1 MDATAWDPIVADWIG
16 LVVRWIH
23 LITGIAWIGAS
34 FYFIHLD
41 ASLRR
46 SGSLPAGVGGEAW
59 QVHGGGF
66 YRMQKYLVAP
76 AELPAHL
83 TWFKYE
89 AYSTWL
95 SGFVLLGL
103 IYYLGAELYLIDR
116 SVMDLPVW
124 AAVLISVVSL
134 ALGWIAYDQLCK
146 SRLGANTALLCALGF
161 VFLVAASWGYTQVF
175 SGRGAYIHA
184 GSLIGTIMVANVFF
198 VIIPNQKIVAADLIA
213 GRKPDPAL
221 GEQAKQRSLH
231 NNYLTLPVLFL
242 MISNHYPLS
251 FATRWNWL
259 IVGVVIVVGAVI
271 RHFYNMRH
279 AGRPSPWWTWG
290 VAAAGMALIVWLSAT
305 PPVAEDSTAALGG
318 EQSSAAPV
326 APDAVTFAE
335 VENIVLSRCSMC
347 HAAEPFWE
355 GIVAPPKGV
364 RLDTPEMIQKH
375 AGEIRLQA
383 TLTHAMPP
391 GNITE
396 LSPEERQILAAW
408 IAAGAPLDEETKQ

>member
-1 MDATAWDPIVADWIG
+1 MDATMWQSVVADWVSLI
-16 LVVRWIH
+16 VRWIH

-46 SGSLPAGVGGEAW
+46 SGGLPAGVSGEAW

-103 IYYLGAELYLIDR
+103 IYYLSADLYLIDPA
-116 SVMDLPVW
+116 VMDLPVW
-124 AAVLISVVSL
+124 GAILISVASL
-134 ALGWIAYDQLCK
+134 GLGWVIYDRLCR
-146 SRLGANTALLCALGF
+146 SPLGANTALLCALGF
-161 VFLVAASWGYTQVF
+161 AFLVAATWGYTRVF

-184 GSLIGTIMVANVFF
+184 GALIGTIMVANVFF
-198 VIIPNQKIVAADLIA
+198 VIIPNQKIVIADLIA
-213 GRKPDPAL
+213 GRQPDPAL
-221 GEQAKQRSLH
+221 GAQAGQRSLH
-231 NNYLTLPVLFL
+231 NNYLTLPALFL

-259 IVGVVIVVGAVI
+259 IVGLVIIVGAVI

-290 VAAAGMALIVWLSAT
+290 VAAAAMALVVWLSAAW
-305 PPVAEDSTAALGG
+305 PGGEERAAAPASEPVA
-318 EQSSAAPV
+318 
-326 APDAVTFAE
+326 FAE

-347 HAAEPFWE
+347 HAAEPVWE

-364 RLDTPEMIQKH
+364 RLDTPEMIRRH
-375 AGEIRLQA
+375 APEIQRQA

-396 LSPEERQILAAW
+396 ILPEERQILAAW
-408 IAAGAPLDEETKQ
+408 IGAGAPLDGAAEQ

>member
-1 MDATAWDPIVADWIG
+1 MDATIWQPVVADWVSLI
-16 LVVRWIH
+16 VRWIH

-103 IYYLGAELYLIDR
+103 IYYLSADLYLVDPT
-116 SVMDLPVW
+116 VMDLPVW
-124 AAVLISVVSL
+124 GAILISVVSL
-134 ALGWIAYDQLCK
+134 ALGWVIYDRLCR
-146 SRLGANTALLCALGF
+146 SSLGANTVLLCALGF
-161 VFLVAASWGYTQVF
+161 AFLVAATWGYTQVF

-184 GSLIGTIMVANVFF
+184 GALIGTIMVANVFF
-198 VIIPNQKIVAADLIA
+198 VIIPNQKIVIADLIA
-213 GRKPDPAL
+213 GRTPDPAL
-221 GEQAKQRSLH
+221 GAQAGQRSLH
-231 NNYLTLPVLFL
+231 NNYLTLPALFL

-259 IVGVVIVVGAVI
+259 IVALVIVVGAVI

-290 VAAAGMALIVWLSAT
+290 VAAAGMALVVWLSAAW
-305 PPVAEDSTAALGG
+305 PGG
-318 EQSSAAPV
+318 EERAAAQPP
-326 APDAVTFAE
+326 APAAFAE

-347 HAAEPFWE
+347 HAAEPLWE

-364 RLDTPEMIQKH
+364 RLDTPEMIRKH
-375 AGEIRLQA
+375 RGEILRQA

-396 LSPEERQILAAW
+396 ISPEERQILAAW
-408 IAAGAPLDEETKQ
+408 IAAGAPVE

>member
-1 MDATAWDPIVADWIG
+1 MIGSAWDPIVWDWIG
-16 LVVRWIH
+16 FAIRWIH

-76 AELPAHL
+76 AELPKNV

-95 SGFVLLGL
+95 SGFVLLVL
-103 IYYLGAELYLIDR
+103 IYYFSADLYLIDR

-124 AAVLISVVSL
+124 AVVAISVLSL
-134 ALGWIAYDQLCK
+134 ALGWVIYDQLCK

-161 VFLVAASWGYTQVF
+161 VFLVTACWGYTQVF

-184 GSLIGTIMVANVFF
+184 GALIGTIMVANVFF
-198 VIIPNQKIVAADLIA
+198 VIIPNQKIVVADLIA
-213 GRKPDPAL
+213 GHQPDPAL

-259 IVGVVIVVGAVI
+259 IIAIVIVVGAVI

-279 AGRPSPWWTWG
+279 AGLPNPWWTWG
-290 VAAAGMALIVWLSAT
+290 VAGAGMALVVWLSAA
-305 PPVAEDSTAALGG
+305 PPLGEDSTAALG
-318 EQSSAAPV
+318 ERNAAAAAAPDEV
-326 APDAVTFAE
+326 AFAD

-347 HAAEPFWE
+347 HAAEPVWE
-355 GIVAPPKGV
+355 GIAAPPKGI
-364 RLDTPEMIQKH
+364 RLETAEMIRKY

-391 GNITE
+391 ANITE
-396 LSPEERQILAAW
+396 LSQEERRILAAW
-408 IAAGAPLDEETKQ
+408 IAAGAPIE

>member
-1 MDATAWDPIVADWIG
+1 MEPSVWEPIVADWVG

-46 SGSLPAGVGGEAW
+46 PSGLPAGIGGEAW

-66 YRMQKYLVAP
+66 YRMQKYVVAP
-76 AELPAHL
+76 AELPKDL

-103 IYYLGAELYLIDR
+103 IYYLSADLYLVDPA
-116 SVMDLPVW
+116 VMDLPVW

-134 ALGWIAYDQLCK
+134 ALGWIAYDRLCK

-161 VFLVAASWGYTQVF
+161 AFLVAASWGYAQVF

-198 VIIPNQKIVAADLIA
+198 VIIPNQKIVVADLIA
-213 GRKPDPAL
+213 GRTPDAAL
-221 GEQAKQRSLH
+221 GEQASQRSLH

-251 FATRWNWL
+251 FAARWNWL
-259 IVGVVIVVGAVI
+259 IVAIVIVVGAVI

-290 VAAAGMALIVWLSAT
+290 VAAVGMALIVWLSAA
-305 PPVAEDSTAALGG
+305 PPVDSTAALGE
-318 EQSSAAPV
+318 EQSSAAPDQV
-326 APDAVTFAE
+326 AFTD
-335 VENIVLSRCSMC
+335 VEDIVLSRCSMC
-347 HAAEPFWE
+347 HAAEPLWD
-355 GIVAPPKGV
+355 GIATPPKGV
-364 RLDTPEMIQKH
+364 RLDTPEMIRKH
-375 AGEIRLQA
+375 AREIQLQA

-391 GNITE
+391 GNITA

-408 IAAGAPLDEETKQ
+408 IAAGAPLE

>member
-1 MDATAWDPIVADWIG
+1 MDATAWDPIVWDWIG

-34 FYFIHLD
+34 FYFTHLD

-46 SGSLPAGVGGEAW
+46 SGGLPPGVGGEAW

-66 YRMQKYLVAP
+66 YRMQKYLVVP
-76 AELPAHL
+76 PELPKEL

-89 AYSTWL
+89 AYSTWI

-103 IYYLGAELYLIDR
+103 LYYLSADLYLIDR
-116 SVMDLPVW
+116 AVMDLPVW
-124 AAVLISVVSL
+124 AAVVISVVSL
-134 ALGWIAYDQLCK
+134 ALGWVIYDQLCK
-146 SRLGANTALLCALGF
+146 SRLGASTALLCALGF
-161 VFLVAASWGYTQVF
+161 VFLVAASWGYTRVF

-184 GSLIGTIMVANVFF
+184 GALIGTIMVANVFF
-198 VIIPNQKIVAADLIA
+198 VIIPNQKIVVADLLA
-213 GRKPDPAL
+213 GRSPDPAL
-221 GEQAKQRSLH
+221 GAQAAQRSLH

-251 FATRWNWL
+251 FAARWNWL
-259 IVGVVIVVGAVI
+259 IVAVVLIVGAVI
-271 RHFYNMRH
+271 RHFYNARH
-279 AGRPSPWWTWG
+279 AGKPSPWWTWA
-290 VAAAGMALIVWLSAT
+290 VATAGMALVVWLSAARPVLEDLASDPGAAATT
-305 PPVAEDSTAALGG
+305 P
-318 EQSSAAPV
+318 
-326 APDAVTFAE
+326 VTFAE

-355 GIVAPPKGV
+355 GIAAPPKGV
-364 RLDTPEMIQKH
+364 RLDTPETIREHAAQIQ
-375 AGEIRLQA
+375 LQA

-396 LSPEERQILAAW
+396 LSPEERQVLAAW
-408 IAAGAPLDEETKQ
+408 IAAGAPID

>member
-1 MDATAWDPIVADWIG
+1 MSASAWGPIVWNWIG
-16 LVVRWIH
+16 FAVHWIH

-46 SGSLPAGVGGEAW
+46 SNNLPAGVGGEAW

-76 AELPAHL
+76 AELPKDL

-95 SGFVLLGL
+95 SGFALLAL
-103 IYYLGAELYLIDR
+103 IYYLSADLFLIDPA
-116 SVMDLPVW
+116 VMDLPVW
-124 AAVLISVVSL
+124 AAVLISVLSL
-134 ALGWIAYDQLCK
+134 ALGWVIYDRLCK

-161 VFLVAASWGYTQVF
+161 GFLVAASWGYTQVF

-184 GSLIGTIMVANVFF
+184 GALIGTIMVANVFF
-198 VIIPNQKIVAADLIA
+198 VIIPNQKIVVADLIA
-213 GRKPDPAL
+213 GRTPDPAL

-259 IVGVVIVVGAVI
+259 IVAVVIVVGAVI

-279 AGRPSPWWTWG
+279 AGMPSPWWTWG
-290 VAAAGMALIVWLSAT
+290 VAGAGMALVVGLSAAPRLAVDT
-305 PPVAEDSTAALGG
+305 TAALGG
-318 EQSSAAPV
+318 EPNSAAE
-326 APDAVTFAE
+326 PDAVAFVD

-347 HAAEPFWE
+347 HAAEPLWA
-355 GIVAPPKGV
+355 GIAAAPKGV
-364 RLDTPEMIQKH
+364 RLDTPEMIRKH
-375 AGEIRLQA
+375 AGQIRLQA
-383 TLTHAMPP
+383 TFTHAMPP

-396 LSPEERQILAAW
+396 LSDEERRILAAW
-408 IAAGAPLDEETKQ
+408 IAAGAPLE

>member
-1 MDATAWDPIVADWIG
+1 MDATMWEPVVADWTSLI
-16 LVVRWIH
+16 VRWIH

-76 AELPAHL
+76 AELPGHL

-95 SGFVLLGL
+95 SGFVLLVL
-103 IYYLGAELYLIDR
+103 IYYVSADLYLIDP
-116 SVMDLPVW
+116 SVLALPVW
-124 AAVLISVVSL
+124 AAILISVASL
-134 ALGWIAYDQLCK
+134 ALGWVIYDQLCK
-146 SRLGANTALLCALGF
+146 SRLGANTALLCALGL
-161 VFLVAASWGYTQVF
+161 VFLVAASWAYTRVF

-184 GSLIGTIMVANVFF
+184 GALIGTIMVANVFF
-198 VIIPNQKIVAADLIA
+198 VIIPNQKIVVADLIA
-213 GRKPDPAL
+213 GRTPDPAL
-221 GEQAKQRSLH
+221 GEQARQRSLH
-231 NNYLTLPVLFL
+231 NNYMTLPVLFL
-242 MISNHYPLS
+242 MITNHYPLS

-259 IVGVVIVVGAVI
+259 TVGLVIIVGAVI

-290 VAAAGMALIVWLSAT
+290 VAAAGMALVVWLSAAR
-305 PPVAEDSTAALGG
+305 PGGQEEAALPP
-318 EQSSAAPV
+318 EPV
-326 APDAVTFAE
+326 VFTD

-347 HAAEPFWE
+347 HAAEPLWE

-364 RLDTPEMIQKH
+364 RLDTPEMIRKH
-375 AGEIRLQA
+375 APEIQRQA

-396 LSPEERQILAAW
+396 ISPEERQILAAW
-408 IAAGAPLDEETKQ
+408 IAAGAPIDEGAEQ